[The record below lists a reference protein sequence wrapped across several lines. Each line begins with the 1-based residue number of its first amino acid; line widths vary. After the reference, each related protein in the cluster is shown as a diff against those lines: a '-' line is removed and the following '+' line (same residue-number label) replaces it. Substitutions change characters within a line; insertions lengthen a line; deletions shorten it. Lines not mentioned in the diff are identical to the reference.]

1 MRIKKY
7 SSDLSAKSWQI
18 IEKLLLIQRKS
29 RWSLK
34 DIVDAILYVTK
45 NGCVWRDLP
54 ADFPCWQTVYWYFR
68 KWVKDGAGT
77 PSRGKE

>member
-7 SSDLSAKSWQI
+7 SSDLSVKSWQI
-18 IEKLLLIQRKS
+18 IEKLLIIQRKS

-54 ADFPCWQTVYWYFR
+54 ADFPNWQTVYWYFR
-68 KWVKDGAGT
+68 KWVKDGTGT